1 LGLGWGLGAWAWAR
15 ARARVRVGVGVG
27 VRVGVGVGVRVG
39 VGGLLGVGRVS
50 VEKGVELREVQRGR
64 LTARQRRLVRGRLDL
79 VRG

>member
-1 LGLGWGLGAWAWAR
+1 
-15 ARARVRVGVGVG
+15 
-27 VRVGVGVGVRVG
+27 
-39 VGGLLGVGRVS
+39 VS